1 MEIVARHLLPRL
13 HEALDGFRAVVLHG
27 PRQCGKSTLAR
38 LLADQRGGTYASLD
52 DEATRDAA
60 VADPHGFLLDQAHPL
75 VVDEIQLG
83 GDRVVRAL
91 KQIVDADPARGRFLL
106 TGSTNFLTV
115 PTISESLA
123 GRVRILRLWPLSQAE
138 LAGCPAPGVWDW
150 IEGFETP
157 ARTPA
162 PAGSPRSGRRACMS
176 LVCRGGFPEVVAMG
190 SRLRPGWFESYV
202 ETVIERDVV
211 ALGDLRRR
219 SVLVPLVRWIA
230 ASTSSEL
237 NVQAVSSRLG
247 VDRAT
252 MESYLDWIETVFLM
266 HRLPA
271 WSRRLPS
278 RAVRRPKIHVTD
290 TGLAASLLGVGPN
303 SLTAPTSPS
312 AGPLFESFAVNEMV
326 RQLSASRPAER
337 AHHYRDHD
345 GREVDLL
352 LESPDGA
359 VTAVE
364 IKATSSPR
372 AEDLR
377 HVAWLRDRLDAASG
391 GDFRAGVLLHTG
403 QQHLTVGDRLYLR
416 PVQSLWATS
425 PTGSP
430 DRQPHRPSTA

>member
-27 PRQCGKSTLAR
+27 ARQCGKSTLAR
-38 LLADQRGGTYASLD
+38 LLAEQRGGTYASLD
-52 DEATRDAA
+52 DEAVRDAA
-60 VADPHGFLLDQAHPL
+60 LADPHGFLLDQTHPL
-75 VVDEIQLG
+75 VVDEVQLG

-91 KQIVDADPARGRFLL
+91 KQIVDTDPARGRFVL

-138 LAGCPAPGVWDW
+138 LTGCPEPGVWDW
-150 IEGFETP
+150 IEGFEAS
-157 ARTPA
+157 ARAPV
-162 PAGSPRSGRRACMS
+162 PAGSPRSGRRACMR
-176 LVCRGGFPEVVAMG
+176 LVCRGGFPEIVSMSG
-190 SRLRPGWFESYV
+190 RSRPGWFESYV

-219 SVLVPLVRWIA
+219 SALVPLVRWIA
-230 ASTSSEL
+230 ASTASEL
-237 NVQAVSSRLG
+237 NVQAVSSHLG

-252 MESYLDWIETVFLM
+252 MESYLDWMETVFLM
-266 HRLPA
+266 HRLRA
-271 WSRRLPS
+271 WSRRLTS
-278 RAVRRPKIHVTD
+278 RAVRRPKIHITD

-312 AGPLFESFAVNEMV
+312 AGPLFESFIVNEIV
-326 RQLSASRPAER
+326 RQLSASRPADR
-337 AHHYRDHD
+337 ALYYRDHD

-372 AEDLR
+372 AQDLR
-377 HVAWLRDRLDAASG
+377 HVAWLRDRLDAASP
-391 GDFRAGVLLHTG
+391 GDFRAGVLVHTG
-403 QQHLTVGDRLYLR
+403 QTHLTVGDRLHLR
-416 PVQSLWATS
+416 PMQSLWAAS
-425 PTGSP
+425 PTGNSG
-430 DRQPHRPSTA
+430 RQTHHPQIA

>member
-13 HEALDGFRAVVLHG
+13 HEALGGFRAVVLHG

-52 DEATRDAA
+52 DEAIRDAA

-75 VVDEIQLG
+75 VVDEVQLG

-138 LAGCPAPGVWDW
+138 FAGCPAPGVWDW
-150 IEGFETP
+150 IEGFDAP
-157 ARTPA
+157 ARAPV

-176 LVCRGGFPEVVAMG
+176 LVCRGGFPEIVAMG
-190 SRLRPGWFESYV
+190 SGLRPGWFESYV

-219 SVLVPLVRWIA
+219 SVLAPLVRWIA

-252 MESYLDWIETVFLM
+252 MESYLDWMETVFLM

-303 SLTAPTSPS
+303 SLTAPTSPL

-337 AHHYRDHD
+337 PHHYRDHD

-364 IKATSSPR
+364 VKATSSPR

-416 PVQSLWATS
+416 PIQSLWAAS
-425 PTGSP
+425 PAGSL
-430 DRQPHRPSTA
+430 DRHSHRPNTA

>member
-1 MEIVARHLLPRL
+1 METIGRHLLPHL

-27 PRQCGKSTLAR
+27 ARQCGKSTLAR

-60 VADPHGFLLDQAHPL
+60 LADPSGFLLDQPHPL
-75 VVDEIQLG
+75 VVDEVQLG

-138 LAGCPAPGVWDW
+138 LAGCSTPGAWDW
-150 IEGFETP
+150 IEGFDASP
-157 ARTPA
+157 RKPM
-162 PAGSPRSGRRACMS
+162 PAGSPRSGRRSCVS
-176 LVCRGGFPEVVAMG
+176 LVCRGGFPEIVAMRSG
-190 SRLRPGWFESYV
+190 LRSGWFESYV

-219 SVLVPLVRWIA
+219 AVLAPLVRWIA

-252 MESYLDWIETVFLM
+252 MESYLDWMETVFLM

-271 WSRRLPS
+271 WSRRMQS
-278 RAVRRPKIHVTD
+278 RAVRRPKIHISD
-290 TGLAASLLGVGPN
+290 TGLAAALLGVGPN

-312 AGPLFESFAVNEMV
+312 AGPLFESFAVNEIV

-352 LESPDGA
+352 LERPDGA

-364 IKATSSPR
+364 VKATSSPR

-377 HVAWLRDRLDAASG
+377 HVAWLRDRLDVTSP

-403 QQHLTVGDRLYLR
+403 QQHLTVGDRLHLR
-416 PVQSLWATS
+416 PMQSLWAT
-425 PTGSP
+425 
-430 DRQPHRPSTA
+430 